1 MSGTKNRM
9 VNLHTTKFYFLTYN
23 NPKRRA
29 HLLKEFKDYDTVE
42 VHPLPHRSKF
52 RSGVTGF
59 LRMLDHGA
67 RLQDPAK
74 PFQPFIML
82 EDDAKKYRPF
92 PENIEIP
99 KDTDILYIGISTYGR
114 IRGNTINHGVC
125 YTPINTE
132 VARVYNMLSGHGL
145 LICSSA
151 GLLAVQKCLLED
163 FSRNRNYDICLAEVQ
178 PYYRVYALMRPLVY
192 QYGMIGG
199 TEGATKIEMSPTGRP
214 FQPSWVNRTN
224 LASVTATADKLC

>member
-1 MSGTKNRM
+1 MTGKKTTT

-23 NPKRRA
+23 NPKRRD
-29 HLLKEFKDYDTVE
+29 HFLEEFNEYDTVE
-42 VHPLPHRSKF
+42 VHPLPNRSKF

-59 LRMLDHGA
+59 LRILDRGA
-67 RLQDPAK
+67 RLQDPTK
-74 PFQPFIML
+74 PFQPFVIL

-99 KDTDILYIGISTYGR
+99 KDTDILYIGISAYGR
-114 IRGNTINHGVC
+114 IQGRTINYEVR

-132 VARVYNMLSGHGL
+132 IARVYNMLSSHGL

-163 FSRNRNYDICLAEVQ
+163 FSRDRNYDICLAEVQ
-178 PYYRVYALMRPLVY
+178 PYYQVYALMCPLVY

-199 TEGATKIEMSPTGRP
+199 TEAATKLR
-214 FQPSWVNRTN
+214 
-224 LASVTATADKLC
+224 